1 MKILVTCKQVPDPD
15 VKVKLNDS
23 GTGIN
28 TDGMKFVVNPFDEIA
43 NEEALR
49 IIEKNGGEVVVLG
62 IGKKDIQTQIRS
74 CLAMGSNSGIHVA
87 TEDVLDSDAVAHIV
101 AKVIEQE
108 TPDLVIIGKQAVD
121 DDMGQV
127 AQIVSTLTGMP
138 QACYAAKVEIDGAA
152 AVVEREVDGGI
163 ETVKVEFPAIITS
176 DLRLNEPRY
185 ASLPNI
191 MKAKRKPIKEL
202 TFDALGITPA
212 PKVKL
217 VKMTAPPER
226 KAGVR
231 VPDVDTLVEKLLNEA
246 KVI

>member
-15 VKVKLNDS
+15 VKVKLNAD

-49 IIEKNGGEVVVLG
+49 ITEKNGGDVVVLG
-62 IGKKDIQTQIRS
+62 IGPKDIQTQIRS
-74 CLAMGSNSGIHVA
+74 CLAMGSTSGVHVVTDA
-87 TEDVLDSDAVAHIV
+87 VLDSDVVARVV
-101 AKVIEQE
+101 AKVVEKE
-108 TPDLVIIGKQAVD
+108 KPDLVLIGKQAVD
-121 DDMGQV
+121 DDAGQV
-127 AQIVSTLTGMP
+127 AQLLAALTDMP
-138 QACYAAKVEIDGAA
+138 QACYAAKVQIDGAA
-152 AVVEREVDGGI
+152 AVVDREVDGGI
-163 ETVKVEFPAIITS
+163 ETVKVGFPAIITA

-191 MKAKRKPIKEL
+191 MKAKRKPIEEL
-202 TFDALGITPA
+202 TLDALGVAAA

-226 KAGVR
+226 KAGQI
-231 VPDVDTLVEKLLNEA
+231 VPDVDTLVDKLFNEA
-246 KVI
+246 KVL